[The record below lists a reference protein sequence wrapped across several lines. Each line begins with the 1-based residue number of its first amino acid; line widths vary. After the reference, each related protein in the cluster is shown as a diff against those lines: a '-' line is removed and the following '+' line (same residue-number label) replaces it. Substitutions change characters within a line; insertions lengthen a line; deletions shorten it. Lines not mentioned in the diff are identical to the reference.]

1 MLSRQITP
9 NILKPRRKK
18 VLIDLWDSKM
28 RTILVV
34 ASIAVGVFAIG
45 MIVSAYIIMA
55 EDINVSYAAVNP
67 VNIEI
72 WTDPF
77 YKDYVQV
84 VEKIPGVD
92 DVEGHHVML
101 IRSRG
106 ADDFWQGVTLIAKE
120 DFEASV
126 INLTTLVD
134 GIQYPGRNEVVVSED
149 MMSTTGYKVGDEIE
163 IELPDASRHY
173 VTVVGLTT
181 DLATGGGPDPQ
192 SGANVYITLDT
203 LERMGMGDYFD
214 RLLVTVEGDGGDEDY
229 IKEIAREVED
239 KLERSNRGYYRT
251 DTNLSTENPMA
262 STTLAVLGVLGVL
275 GGLIAVL
282 SSSLIINT
290 LNALLAQHLR
300 QIGVMKL
307 VGGRSSQIMGMYLSL
322 IFAYGVISLV
332 FTVPLGAIAGYQ
344 FASFMALMMGASLQG
359 FRIVPV
365 AIILQV
371 LISFLIP
378 LGAGYFPVN
387 KGSRINVR
395 RALSSDRT
403 GNQPTKLG
411 LFDRLITSV
420 ILTVQWISRPILLS
434 IRNTFQKKGRL
445 LLTIFTLTVAGSVF
459 IAVFNVRA
467 SMTSFMDQLMQ
478 YFMGDITVTFSRPY
492 RISQVEEALAPFPG
506 IDGLEAWGGA
516 YGEIWDENEDVVAN
530 ISIIAPPEDTILL
543 NPDVVAGRWIRPGEE
558 NALVISDS
566 IYELYPALK
575 PGDRL
580 TIKITGNHEEEWE
593 VVGMF
598 RFISMLGDPIA
609 YADFDYVA
617 DLVALP
623 NQASSFRLVTEK
635 HDFESQIKLSL
646 MIDEYLIDNGFA
658 VSGVE
663 SGQVIQQDS
672 ARGINI
678 LVTFLLMMALLTA
691 FVGSIGLTGTMGM
704 NVLDRTR
711 EIGVM
716 RAIGAVDFVV
726 IKSIVIEALTIGL
739 ITWFLAIGLSFP
751 ISKFLLD
758 IIAEAMMGSE
768 MILTYTPLGVFIW
781 LGVVVLLSLVAS
793 ILPARN
799 AARLTI
805 REVLAYEG

>member
-1 MLSRQITP
+1 M
-9 NILKPRRKK
+9 
-18 VLIDLWDSKM
+18 
-28 RTILVV
+28 
-34 ASIAVGVFAIG
+34 
-45 MIVSAYIIMA
+45 
-55 EDINVSYAAVNP
+55 
-67 VNIEI
+67 
-72 WTDPF
+72 
-77 YKDYVQV
+77 
-84 VEKIPGVD
+84 
-92 DVEGHHVML
+92 
-101 IRSRG
+101 
-106 ADDFWQGVTLIAKE
+106 
-120 DFEASV
+120 
-126 INLTTLVD
+126 
-134 GIQYPGRNEVVVSED
+134 
-149 MMSTTGYKVGDEIE
+149 
-163 IELPDASRHY
+163 
-173 VTVVGLTT
+173 
-181 DLATGGGPDPQ
+181 
-192 SGANVYITLDT
+192 
-203 LERMGMGDYFD
+203 
-214 RLLVTVEGDGGDEDY
+214 
-229 IKEIAREVED
+229 
-239 KLERSNRGYYRT
+239 
-251 DTNLSTENPMA
+251 
-262 STTLAVLGVLGVL
+262 
-275 GGLIAVL
+275 
-282 SSSLIINT
+282 
-290 LNALLAQHLR
+290 
-300 QIGVMKL
+300 
-307 VGGRSSQIMGMYLSL
+307 
-322 IFAYGVISLV
+322 
-332 FTVPLGAIAGYQ
+332 
-344 FASFMALMMGASLQG
+344 
-359 FRIVPV
+359 
-365 AIILQV
+365 
-371 LISFLIP
+371 
-378 LGAGYFPVN
+378 
-387 KGSRINVR
+387 
-395 RALSSDRT
+395 
-403 GNQPTKLG
+403 
-411 LFDRLITSV
+411 
-420 ILTVQWISRPILLS
+420 
-434 IRNTFQKKGRL
+434 
-445 LLTIFTLTVAGSVF
+445 
-459 IAVFNVRA
+459 
-467 SMTSFMDQLMQ
+467 
-478 YFMGDITVTFSRPY
+478 
-492 RISQVEEALAPFPG
+492 
-506 IDGLEAWGGA
+506 
-516 YGEIWDENEDVVAN
+516 
-530 ISIIAPPEDTILL
+530 
-543 NPDVVAGRWIRPGEE
+543 
-558 NALVISDS
+558 ISDS
-566 IYELYPALK
+566 IYELYPDLK

-635 HDFESQIKLSL
+635 HDFESQIKLGL